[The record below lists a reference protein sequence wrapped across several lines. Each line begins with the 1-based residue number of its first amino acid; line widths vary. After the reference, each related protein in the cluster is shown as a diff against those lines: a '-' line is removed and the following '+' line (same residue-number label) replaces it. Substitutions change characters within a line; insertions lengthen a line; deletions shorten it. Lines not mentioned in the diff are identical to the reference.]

1 MSGATEADRRWLTA
15 AVELSRLCS
24 PTSTNYAVGA
34 IIVDRDGAA
43 IATGFTGEAGPRH
56 HAEEVAFGKL
66 TGEVTGKRAG
76 ERTGGVSGR
85 PGLDL
90 RGATIYTS
98 LEPCT
103 TRKSRP
109 GTCTDL
115 ILAAGLQR
123 VVLALREPLIFA
135 DCDGVEAL
143 TRRGVE
149 VVEISEL
156 ADLVRSVNAH
166 VMAPARPLR

>member
-1 MSGATEADRRWLTA
+1 MSGATAADRRWLTA

-43 IATGFTGEAGPRH
+43 IATGHTGETGSRQ
-56 HAEEVAFGKL
+56 HAEEVAIGKL
-66 TGEVTGKRAG
+66 AGRA
-76 ERTGGVSGR
+76 
-85 PGLDL
+85 GLDL

-135 DCDGVEAL
+135 DCNGVEAL
-143 TRRGVE
+143 TRRGLE
-149 VVEISEL
+149 VIEISDL
-156 ADLVRSVNAH
+156 ADLVRGVNAH
-166 VMAPARPLR
+166 VMAPARPRR